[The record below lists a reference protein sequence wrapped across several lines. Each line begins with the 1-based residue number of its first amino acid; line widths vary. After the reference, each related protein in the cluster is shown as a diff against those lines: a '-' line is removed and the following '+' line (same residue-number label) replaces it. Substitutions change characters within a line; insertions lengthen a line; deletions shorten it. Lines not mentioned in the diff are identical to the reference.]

1 MPIRNG
7 QTLTFRAQGVCDSI
21 DGTNAM
27 PGAMKTLTNL
37 VPNPANRN
45 QFVPRP
51 ASTQVT
57 DFTGFTLPEGGEAL
71 LIIGAFAWGMIA
83 SDRFAGKSEPF
94 CYDLANGVFI
104 AIAGPT
110 AANCP
115 LSISPTGD
123 WEPPTLSM
131 VSNRLMITHPGY
143 DGVTYFVGWI
153 DISSF
158 TSTPATGDT
167 HTNTLVDALSLNPL
181 TSGWQVGQ
189 RITGAGIPA
198 DTFIVALTATSVT
211 LSQAATATAA
221 GVALTVTG
229 GTPAAPQYGAGQ
241 TNGQALIA
249 RPVAVSQFNGRAY
262 YAVENGLQFSDAL
275 LPLQITNA
283 TQAMTLGDNQP
294 VTALGGLP
302 LSNQVQGGLLQA
314 LIAFKADDL
323 YYQITGDPATNNL
336 KQDAVVGSVG
346 TLAPN
351 TLTPTPQGLA
361 YVAPDGLRIVGLDGK
376 SSQPIGTNGLGVNVP
391 FLNAVSPTRM
401 CAAFDQNLIRITVQ
415 NGAVD
420 GQPLEEYWYDFS
432 LNIWTGPHS
441 FPAALISPYHNGT
454 NDFILF
460 AAGIDGKL
468 WESKA
473 SPNAAATYTE
483 NGTPLDFVWRTTLVP
498 DNDQLAANQIIQSA
512 LGLTLPSTQA
522 LTVTAFDDTGDTLGL
537 VSVSG
542 NGDPGSIWNAFNWG
556 AATWGAAITPFRQY
570 ELPWPAPLVFKQMA
584 VQINGQSVGGLVI
597 GNFYAKYQILGY
609 VGAQL

>member
-1 MPIRNG
+1 
-7 QTLTFRAQGVCDSI
+7 
-21 DGTNAM
+21 
-27 PGAMKTLTNL
+27 MKTLTNL

-229 GTPAAPQYGAGQ
+229 GTPAA
-241 TNGQALIA
+241 
-249 RPVAVSQFNGRAY
+249 
-262 YAVENGLQFSDAL
+262 
-275 LPLQITNA
+275 
-283 TQAMTLGDNQP
+283 
-294 VTALGGLP
+294 
-302 LSNQVQGGLLQA
+302 
-314 LIAFKADDL
+314 
-323 YYQITGDPATNNL
+323 
-336 KQDAVVGSVG
+336 
-346 TLAPN
+346 
-351 TLTPTPQGLA
+351 
-361 YVAPDGLRIVGLDGK
+361 
-376 SSQPIGTNGLGVNVP
+376 
-391 FLNAVSPTRM
+391 
-401 CAAFDQNLIRITVQ
+401 
-415 NGAVD
+415 
-420 GQPLEEYWYDFS
+420 
-432 LNIWTGPHS
+432 
-441 FPAALISPYHNGT
+441 
-454 NDFILF
+454 
-460 AAGIDGKL
+460 
-468 WESKA
+468 
-473 SPNAAATYTE
+473 
-483 NGTPLDFVWRTTLVP
+483 
-498 DNDQLAANQIIQSA
+498 
-512 LGLTLPSTQA
+512 
-522 LTVTAFDDTGDTLGL
+522 
-537 VSVSG
+537 
-542 NGDPGSIWNAFNWG
+542 
-556 AATWGAAITPFRQY
+556 
-570 ELPWPAPLVFKQMA
+570 
-584 VQINGQSVGGLVI
+584 
-597 GNFYAKYQILGY
+597 
-609 VGAQL
+609 